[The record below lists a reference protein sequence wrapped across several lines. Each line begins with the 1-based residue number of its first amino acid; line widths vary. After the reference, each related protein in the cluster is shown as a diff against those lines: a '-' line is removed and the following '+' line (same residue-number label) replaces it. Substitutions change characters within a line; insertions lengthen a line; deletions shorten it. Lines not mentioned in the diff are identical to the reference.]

1 MIHRAIEAERP
12 KGWFAGPWNGAV
24 PVPVGYANEGIN
36 EKHYHANMYEI
47 YLIAKGAST
56 AVVDGTEVRLGAGEA
71 LIVEPGEVHT
81 FIESSQDYLHFVLQ
95 VPFVSGDKVLV
106 E

>member
-1 MIHRAIEAERP
+1 MIHRVAEVGKP
-12 KGWFAGPWNGAV
+12 KGWFVGPWDSDV

-36 EKHYHANMYEI
+36 EEHYHASMYEI
-47 YLIAKGAST
+47 YLIAKGTST
-56 AVVDGTEVRLGAGEA
+56 AVVNGRKIRLGAGEV

-81 FIESSQDYLHFVLQ
+81 FVENSEDYLHFVFQ
-95 VPFVSGDKVLV
+95 TPFVAGDKVLT